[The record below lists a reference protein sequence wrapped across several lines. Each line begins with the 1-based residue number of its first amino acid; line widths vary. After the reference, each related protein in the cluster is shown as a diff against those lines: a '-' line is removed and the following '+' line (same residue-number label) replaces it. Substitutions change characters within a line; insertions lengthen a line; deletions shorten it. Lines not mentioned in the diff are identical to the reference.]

1 MDDNTAMRPLAK
13 LLWTRCFFS
22 YTRTVP
28 TWEFERKTYVT
39 RGVVLCFYSDGL
51 LVRMG
56 QSWKTQT
63 IPAGAL
69 EQSAAGDLI
78 ITDLRHGLLSLSA
91 VAITTSQ
98 HIEQQADT
106 HDGFGFAIQYTV
118 VPYAY

>member
-1 MDDNTAMRPLAK
+1 
-13 LLWTRCFFS
+13 
-22 YTRTVP
+22 VP

-78 ITDLRHGLLSLSA
+78 STDGLLSLSA

-106 HDGFGFAIQYTV
+106 HYGFGFAIQYTV